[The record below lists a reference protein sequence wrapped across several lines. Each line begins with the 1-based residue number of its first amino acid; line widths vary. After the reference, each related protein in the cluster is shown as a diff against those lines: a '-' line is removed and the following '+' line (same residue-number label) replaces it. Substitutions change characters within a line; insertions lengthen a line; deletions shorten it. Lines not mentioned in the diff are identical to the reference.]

1 MADMNQGGEFSDAQL
16 KQILD
21 GLQNPY
27 GSSSNGGLLGGLLG
41 TGLGGQGNI
50 GNIISALKDKLSNKA
65 LINEAKSM
73 AGEQYG
79 YDVGAAGIYGVP
91 KAMPAGLALG
101 KYGLPAI
108 YGYITKGSEQAQQS
122 LMAAYRQAYAQ
133 RAAGIAGSYG
143 LQMDQLQ
150 SEMLGQGMSADV
162 ARRIAAGQRGSAL
175 QQLGE
180 AQAGA
185 AGDYYTSLAQLQK
198 GTGTELAAAKQA
210 EIEQM
215 LAPHIAEISGQ
226 YAAKAGKASGRG
238 SLLGGIAGGLIGLL

>member
-1 MADMNQGGEFSDAQL
+1 MADMNQGGQL
-16 KQILD
+16 TQEQWSQLMDMLQGQKRQ
-21 GLQNPY
+21 QNPY
-27 GSSSNGGLLGGLLG
+27 SSLLAYADTKNFLNQFNTDLM
-41 TGLGGQGNI
+41 Q
-50 GNIISALKDKLSNKA
+50 KA
-65 LINEAKSM
+65 KAG

-91 KAMPAGLALG
+91 KAMPQGLALG

-122 LMAAYRQAYAQ
+122 LMSAYRQAYAL

-185 AGDYYTSLAQLQK
+185 AGEYYTSLAQLQK

-210 EIEQM
+210 EIEQI
-215 LAPHIAEISGQ
+215 LAPHIAQISGQ
-226 YAAKAGKASGRG
+226 YAAKAGKAQGMG
-238 SLLGGIAGGLIGLL
+238 SFLGAIAGGLIGKI

>member
-1 MADMNQGGEFSDAQL
+1 MADMNQGGQL
-16 KQILD
+16 TQEQWSQLM
-21 GLQNPY
+21 GMLQGQQSQQNPY
-27 GSSSNGGLLGGLLG
+27 SSLFGAGAYKAMKQFQDQFN
-41 TGLGGQGNI
+41 TGLMKQ
-50 GNIISALKDKLSNKA
+50 AKA
-65 LINEAKSM
+65 G

-91 KAMPAGLALG
+91 KAMPQGLALG

-122 LMAAYRQAYAQ
+122 LMSAYRQAYAQ

-185 AGDYYTSLAQLQK
+185 AGEYYTSLAQLQK

-226 YAAKAGKASGRG
+226 YTAKAGKAQGMG
-238 SLLGGIAGGLIGLL
+238 SLLGGIAGALITKT

>member
-1 MADMNQGGEFSDAQL
+1 MAFDSNQ
-16 KQILD
+16 
-21 GLQNPY
+21 
-27 GSSSNGGLLGGLLG
+27 SSSGDLSNEDLKALVNAMASN
-41 TGLGGQGNI
+41 TGQGLSFGISGFGGGINL
-50 GNIISALKDKLSNKA
+50 SALAAKLKESAQTIA
-65 LINEAKSM
+65 LQNEAKSM
-73 AGEQYG
+73 AGEQFG
-79 YDVGAAGIYGVP
+79 YDVGAAGLYGVP
-91 KAMPAGLALG
+91 KAMPKGLALG

-122 LMAAYRQAYAQ
+122 LMSAYRQAYAQ

-185 AGDYYTSLAQLQK
+185 AGEYYTSLAQLQK

-215 LAPHIAEISGQ
+215 LAPHIAQISGQ
-226 YAAKAGKASGRG
+226 YAAKAGKAQGLGNMLGQLG
-238 SLLGGIAGGLIGLL
+238 SAAIIAGI